1 VVNPHIKKLEGTTT
15 RGFAGTNLERK
26 ILEASLQ
33 GPIHHFMMAFL
44 AIVVWSWGDVV
55 FRHIKNK
62 LLI

>member
-33 GPIHHFMMAFL
+33 GANSSFHDGFFSNSCLVM
-44 AIVVWSWGDVV
+44 G
-55 FRHIKNK
+55 
-62 LLI
+62 

>member
-15 RGFAGTNLERK
+15 MGFAGTNLERK

-44 AIVVWSWGDVV
+44 AIVVWS
-55 FRHIKNK
+55 
-62 LLI
+62 